1 MPALPT
7 ARLMVDGEK
16 VAEVEQARSLAER
29 TRGLLGRE
37 GIDTGLVLWPASS
50 VHTVGMR
57 FTIDVAYV
65 DRAGKV
71 LAVTTMPPRRIGLPR
86 LRAKWILETEAGQC
100 AAWGIEPG
108 RVLRLQQTDQD
119 RS

>member
-1 MPALPT
+1 
-7 ARLMVDGEK
+7 
-16 VAEVEQARSLAER
+16 
-29 TRGLLGRE
+29 
-37 GIDTGLVLWPASS
+37 
-50 VHTVGMR
+50 
-57 FTIDVAYV
+57 
-65 DRAGKV
+65 
-71 LAVTTMPPRRIGLPR
+71 MPPRRIGLPR

>member
-1 MPALPT
+1 MT
-7 ARLMVDGEK
+7 H
-16 VAEVEQARSLAER
+16 SLA
-29 TRGLLGRE
+29 GG
-37 GIDTGLVLWPASS
+37 GSGN
-50 VHTVGMR
+50 
-57 FTIDVAYV
+57 
-65 DRAGKV
+65 V
-71 LAVTTMPPRRIGLPR
+71 LAVATMPPRRISLPR